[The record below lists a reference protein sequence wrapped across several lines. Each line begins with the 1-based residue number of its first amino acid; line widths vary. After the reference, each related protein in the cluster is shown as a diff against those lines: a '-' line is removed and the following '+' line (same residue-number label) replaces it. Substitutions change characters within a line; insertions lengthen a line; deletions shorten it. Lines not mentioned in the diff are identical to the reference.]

1 MLFVC
6 VGIFNGY
13 PGLHDPVS
21 HFFVQ
26 VVIIISLTR
35 GLSLVGYYLKQP
47 TVIFEIIAGILLGPS
62 GFGRNLHYM
71 DTVFGTKTL
80 SNLNLVA
87 QIGLVLYLFLVG
99 MELDVT
105 ALRSNIVKAGGVA
118 VCGMALPFG
127 IGVWISKYVYD
138 QLVLTDDTMKH
149 KPEFLA
155 FYVFMGTAMCI
166 TAFPV
171 LARILKETGLI
182 YTVPGSTALAAA
194 AVNDCIA
201 WCLLV
206 LAVALSTGSDT
217 KIAGWVFLSVM
228 AYAVGLFTVVGP
240 IFHYFVKWAE
250 SFNHKFVDTNLFAL
264 MMVMVFLSAWTTN
277 TLGTDGIFGGFLMG
291 LIVPVSLLWQ
301 V

>member
-1 MLFVC
+1 MAFSR
-6 VGIFNGY
+6 GIG
-13 PGLHDPVS
+13 
-21 HFFVQ
+21 
-26 VVIIISLTR
+26 
-35 GLSLVGYYLKQP
+35 LVGYYLKQP
-47 TVIFEIIAGILLGPS
+47 TVIFEIVAGVILGPS
-62 GFGRNLHYM
+62 AIGRNLDYL
-71 DTVFGTKTL
+71 DLIFGTKTL

-127 IGVWISKYVYD
+127 LGVAISRHLYNEMILPD
-138 QLVLTDDTMKH
+138 HTLKH
-149 KPEFLA
+149 KPEFLS

-182 YTVPGSTALAAA
+182 YTIPGSTAMAAA

-206 LAVALSTGSDT
+206 LAVALASGTDT
-217 KIAGWVFLSVM
+217 RMAGWVFLSVM
-228 AYAVGLFTVVGP
+228 AYAVGLFTVVAP
-240 IFHYFVKWAE
+240 AFHAFVKWAE
-250 SFNHKFVDTNLFAL
+250 SFNTKFADGNLFAL
-264 MMVMVFLSAWTTN
+264 MMMMVFLSAWTTQA
-277 TLGTDGIFGGFLMG
+277 LGTDGIFGGFLMG
-291 LIVPVSLLWQ
+291 LIVPVSCRAVLF
-301 V
+301 VV